1 MNMSDVEP
9 NYQPRW
15 HCSECGSYNVE
26 SIENA
31 RFDPNNNYAFVEAC
45 DIHVLDWCNDCN
57 KETTLDECY
66 MTWADW
72 ADRNNIPY
80 KDWTSR
86 HNIMMREPDN
96 E

>member
-9 NYQPRW
+9 DYRPKW
-15 HCSECGSYNVE
+15 HCNVCGSYNVE

-57 KETTLDECY
+57 EETTLDECEK
-66 MTWADW
+66 
-72 ADRNNIPY
+72 NH
-80 KDWTSR
+80 KEWTDR
-86 HNIMMREPDN
+86 HNIMMREPNN

>member
-15 HCSECGSYNVE
+15 HCNVCGSYNVE

-31 RFDPNNNYAFVEAC
+31 RFDPNNNFVFIDHC

-57 KETTLDECY
+57 EETTLNECEKN
-66 MTWADW
+66 WQDW
-72 ADRNNIPY
+72 SD
-80 KDWTSR
+80 R
-86 HNIMMREPDN
+86 HNIMMREPNN